1 MFLRAHSIYKSRLVV
16 RLFRLSSCSSYER
29 PIVSKDMDH
38 SGFRSFLLPEVF
50 SSKTFP
56 PAGLFGRLS
65 RAMLFWHANMGWL
78 FKFENGVLWV
88 RVGLGGHGLRCE
100 VLRPGCC
107 VRWSTIKS
115 FIWGCTFPRDFSNGS
130 PSAKRVKRSMGGRGE
145 GKAGGAPTRRYVNFH
160 FRGSGL
166 PLLLPVSQLL
176 RDDGEAPSR
185 CRGGAE
191 LNSF

>member
-1 MFLRAHSIYKSRLVV
+1 MCDFLDSHLVLLTNAQLYL
-16 RLFRLSSCSSYER
+16 RTWTIL
-29 PIVSKDMDH
+29 VSEVSFSLKF
-38 SGFRSFLLPEVF
+38 SPPRRFLLPVCLGVF
-50 SSKTFP
+50 HVRCFSDMWTWAGCSSLRTGFCGCGW
-56 PAGLFGRLS
+56 GLVATAF
-65 RAMLFWHANMGWL
+65 A
-78 FKFENGVLWV
+78 V
-88 RVGLGGHGLRCE
+88 RCSGLAVALGGAPLSLLSEAAHSLEISPMAR
-100 VLRPGCC
+100 LP
-107 VRWSTIKS
+107 
-115 FIWGCTFPRDFSNGS
+115 PRGS
-130 PSAKRVKRSMGGRGE
+130 KGAWGGRGE